1 MLKCINNFLFF
12 LLLFDLVNFI
22 STENNTT
29 EIEYPTNYL
38 SNGEII
44 ETIESEDSNIS
55 FENGYKGHCAEWGEH
70 SAEEG
75 QSFYIEP
82 TKK

>member
-1 MLKCINNFLFF
+1 MLKCINNFLF

-29 EIEYPTNYL
+29 EIEYPTNYV
-38 SNGEII
+38 SYGEII
-44 ETIESEDSNIS
+44 EAIESGDSNIS
-55 FENGYKGHCAEWGEH
+55 FENGYKGYCAEWSEH

>member
-1 MLKCINNFLFF
+1 MLKCINNFLF
-12 LLLFDLVNFI
+12 LLLFALVNFI

-44 ETIESEDSNIS
+44 EAIESEDSNIS
-55 FENGYKGHCAEWGEH
+55 FENGYKGYCAE
-70 SAEEG
+70 
-75 QSFYIEP
+75 
-82 TKK
+82 